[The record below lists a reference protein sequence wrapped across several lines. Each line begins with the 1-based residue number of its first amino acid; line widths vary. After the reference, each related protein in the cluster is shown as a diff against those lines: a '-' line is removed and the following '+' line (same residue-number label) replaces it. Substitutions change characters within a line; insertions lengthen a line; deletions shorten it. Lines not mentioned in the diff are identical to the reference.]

1 MGEWYESKAAATESS
16 YPYTARDGSC
26 KTSGWTTAVPVGG
39 VTGYKDISS
48 ESLLLDAVT
57 NVGPV
62 SVAIEA
68 DQSSFQYYSSG
79 VLTGTC
85 GTSLDHGVLAVGF
98 GTSGGTDYWKVKNSW
113 GSSWGDNGYVLIQRG
128 NNKCGIGNQPSY
140 PTVSGSLA

>member
-48 ESLLLDAVT
+48 EALLLDAVT
-57 NVGPV
+57 NTGPV

-68 DQSSFQYYSSG
+68 DQSSFQLQQPIG
-79 VLTGTC
+79 GRL
-85 GTSLDHGVLAVGF
+85 LLARC
-98 GTSGGTDYWKVKNSW
+98 WC
-113 GSSWGDNGYVLIQRG
+113 QRQAIRSQEG
-128 NNKCGIGNQPSY
+128 RHCLN
-140 PTVSGSLA
+140 T